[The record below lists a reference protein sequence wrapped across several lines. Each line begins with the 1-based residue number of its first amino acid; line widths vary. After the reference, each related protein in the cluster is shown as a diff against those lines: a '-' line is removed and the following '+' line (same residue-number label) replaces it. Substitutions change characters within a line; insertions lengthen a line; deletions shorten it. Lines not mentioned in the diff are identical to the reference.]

1 VRSKGLYEYVHKLE
15 PPKQPTA
22 HFPYRFLSQQ
32 AALFPADGERVN
44 KVFARLLKYG
54 MAKEMTKDI
63 VKRIE
68 LTSNWADDSAESYAE
83 QEKFDVKISETQHK
97 ALVELTIALEAFRGA
112 SDSPDN
118 AKSLQSKVFE
128 ISRENGIEPK
138 DFFTLL
144 YRIFLNAER
153 GPRIGNY
160 FLDLGID
167 RVLFTLKK
175 YL

>member
-1 VRSKGLYEYVHKLE
+1 
-15 PPKQPTA
+15 
-22 HFPYRFLSQQ
+22 
-32 AALFPADGERVN
+32 
-44 KVFARLLKYG
+44 